1 MKSNDYPGRA
11 KPGGMVGVRKPARVV
26 GDGNSPAQV
35 PTPAPNTL
43 EQENS
48 VIQPLEG
55 EFILASEAVLQ
66 DIGVEQIVRSPYQ
79 PRLTFNEEALEELA
93 NSIQTMGL
101 AKPILVRPLQNG
113 AFELVG
119 GERRWRATKLLGRTT
134 ISAIVRPMTDA
145 VAMVLALTDN
155 EQEDL
160 TDYERGRAYQNAL
173 EGGDTSQRA
182 LARQLGINVSSVSR
196 CIAMMSLPD
205 SVKAILDEKPGL
217 ITLNYA
223 PKFVAFGEQD
233 PEKLCD
239 VVMKMA
245 EEGMHQ
251 EAALRYLARPES
263 SHSAR
268 RSPQIQTIRGIGKLK
283 VAGEKLE
290 LTIEKHIN
298 PEKLNSKLQEFLSSL
313 NADELQAED

>member
-1 MKSNDYPGRA
+1 MKSSDYPGRA

-26 GDGNSPAQV
+26 GDGEGPAPA
-35 PTPAPNTL
+35 PTPSPISP
-43 EQENS
+43 EQENAI
-48 VIQPLEG
+48 IQPLEG
-55 EFILASEAVLQ
+55 EFILANEAVLQ
-66 DIGVEQIVRSPYQ
+66 DIGVDQIVRSPYQ

-93 NSIQTMGL
+93 NSIQTLGL

-113 AFELVG
+113 TFELVG
-119 GERRWRATKLLGRTT
+119 GERRWRATKLLGRPT

-145 VAMVLALTDN
+145 VALVLALTDN

-173 EGGDTSQRA
+173 ADGDTSQRA

-196 CIAMMSLPD
+196 CVAMMSLPD
-205 SVKAILDEKPGL
+205 SVKAILNEKPWL

-233 PEKLCD
+233 PEKLGD
-239 VVMKMA
+239 VVTKMA
-245 EEGMHQ
+245 EEGMTQ
-251 EAALRYLARPES
+251 EAALRFLARPES
-263 SHSAR
+263 NHSPR
-268 RSPQIQTIRGIGKLK
+268 RSPQIQTIQGIGKLK

-290 LTIEKHIN
+290 LTIEKSIN
-298 PEKLNSKLQEFLSSL
+298 PEKLNSKLQEFLASL
-313 NADELQAED
+313 DTTELQSGE